1 MTEKKP
7 FGRPSEY
14 DPAMCEIVANM
25 GNGGEGVVDVC
36 VELGIV
42 KDTFYRWA
50 KEKPDFSDAVN
61 QFKRNSQ
68 QWWERV
74 GRNAVIGEVN
84 GFNATAWIF
93 NMKNRF
99 RDDWRDKVEQDLS
112 SSDGT
117 MTPTVIERVIVKP
130 DASE

>member
-14 DPAMCEIVANM
+14 DPAMCEVVASM
-25 GNGGEGVVDVC
+25 GHEGEGVVEVC
-36 VELGIV
+36 AQIGIV
-42 KDTFYRWA
+42 KDTFYRWV
-50 KEKPDFSDAVN
+50 KEKPDFSDAVS
-61 QFKRNSQ
+61 QYRRNSQ
-68 QWWERV
+68 VWWERV
-74 GRNAVIGEVN
+74 GRMAVIGEVD

-99 RDDWRDKVEQDLS
+99 KDDWRDKVEQDLS

>member
-1 MTEKKP
+1 MTEKKA

-14 DPAMCEIVANM
+14 DPEMCEKVASM
-25 GNGGEGVVDVC
+25 GHEGEGVVDVC

-42 KDTFYRWA
+42 KDTFYRWV

-61 QFKRNSQ
+61 HYRRNSQ
-68 QWWERV
+68 QWWERI
-74 GRNAVIGEVN
+74 GRNAVIGQVD

-99 RDDWRDKVEQDLS
+99 KDDWRDKVEQDLS

>member
-1 MTEKKP
+1 MTEKIP
-7 FGRPSEY
+7 VGRPSKYKPE
-14 DPAMCEIVANM
+14 MCETVAKM
-25 GNGGEGVVDVC
+25 GYEGEGVIDVC
-36 VELGIV
+36 VELGIH
-42 KDTFYRWA
+42 KDTFYEW
-50 KEKPDFSDAVN
+50 EKNNPDFSDAVKT
-61 QFKRNSQ
+61 FRANSQ

-99 RDDWRDKVEQDLS
+99 KDDWRDKVEQDLS

>member
-1 MTEKKP
+1 MTQKHP
-7 FGRPSEY
+7 GGRPTKY
-14 DPAMCEIVANM
+14 DPKMCDVVANM
-25 GNGGEGVVDVC
+25 GHEGEGVVDVC

-42 KDTFYRWA
+42 KDTFYLWV
-50 KEKPDFSDAVN
+50 KDKPEFSDAVN

-74 GRNAVIGEVN
+74 GRNAVIGQVD

-99 RDDWRDKVEQDLS
+99 KDDWRDKVEQDLS